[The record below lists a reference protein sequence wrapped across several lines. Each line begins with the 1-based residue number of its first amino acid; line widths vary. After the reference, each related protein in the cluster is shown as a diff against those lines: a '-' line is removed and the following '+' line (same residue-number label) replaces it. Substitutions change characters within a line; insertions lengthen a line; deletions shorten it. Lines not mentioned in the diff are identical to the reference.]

1 MSKRRNTLIILLVLQ
16 FIALILY
23 TPDFFRA
30 APQAIIIPP
39 TLLILMILGVAGIIT
54 GTLSPALGR
63 SLLIFVQG
71 VNIAVRLMMF
81 FPNLKTGETWDIGLI
96 ILQLVSMGISW
107 YTMMQ
112 MEKRRVDTLR
122 LVPSREDSSG

>member
-16 FIALILY
+16 FVALILY
-23 TPDFFRA
+23 TPSFFRV

-39 TLLILMILGVAGIIT
+39 TLLVLLILGVAGIVFGVLT
-54 GTLSPALGR
+54 PALGR

-71 VNIAVRLMMF
+71 VNIVVRLMMF
-81 FPNLKTGETWDIGLI
+81 FPNLRTAESWNAGLI
-96 ILQLVSMGISW
+96 ILHLLSMGISW

-112 MEKRRVDTLR
+112 MEKRRVAVLR
-122 LVPSREDSSG
+122 LTASRTDSSS